1 MLNQQLSEGFRK
13 VWAHSAVHVPRRLKS
28 AALTP
33 LGRVGARCEKINAR
47 FQADRAL
54 VACPVLMFFAL
65 LIGCTQEAAKSSASS
80 SSSPAVEGSAVQ
92 TTPEGSA
99 APSLFRFESVGPRWC
114 AEGLPSYQNGEMT
127 GHRAILE
134 SLGGGV
140 GLADF
145 DRDGWLDAVFPRGGE
160 ISPELSVLP
169 GATRI
174 HRGRP
179 DLTAEDVTGV
189 AGFVLTTSYTHGVAI
204 ADVDD
209 DGFPDLVITG
219 YQGLQYWKNQ
229 GDGTWQESTRS
240 TGLQLDTLWSSSAAW
255 GDLNRDGVLDL
266 YVAHYVDWSVLNHP
280 LCPNTAGERDVCPPR
295 QFNPLPDEVF
305 LGNGDGSF
313 RSGRKELGLREDG
326 KGLGVLIADLDANGL
341 LDVYVANDTVPNFFY
356 RAQPDGTMLEN
367 GMFSGTALSDVGT
380 PDGSMGVSFGD
391 FDLDGRPDLWVANY
405 ERELFAM
412 YRNLGAGLFQHVSQA
427 TGIGALGANYVGFG
441 TVFGDWDLDGDEDL
455 VVSNGHV
462 QMLPSNAP
470 VRQRPLLL
478 GNQAGRRLINVT
490 AGAGEY
496 FDESHIGRGI
506 ASGDLDRDGD
516 LDLVSTPT
524 NESVAVLVNTS
535 PRKGRWLQVAMVAT
549 KSPRDAIG
557 AQVTLETS
565 SGLRVRQVTSGG
577 SYLSQSSR
585 TLHWGVPEGSTAD
598 WMVVRWPSGAEQRF
612 AVPSLETEWLA
623 IEGRSELLAIEP

>member
-1 MLNQQLSEGFRK
+1 MSTEGPLSLTMPRMLNLDRK
-13 VWAHSAVHVPRRLKS
+13 RVTCSFLIC
-28 AALTP
+28 
-33 LGRVGARCEKINAR
+33 LG
-47 FQADRAL
+47 
-54 VACPVLMFFAL
+54 L
-65 LIGCTQEAAKSSASS
+65 LIGCTPETAKSPANSS
-80 SSSPAVEGSAVQ
+80 TSSVGSEPANQVPPDGVNAQ
-92 TTPEGSA
+92 NP
-99 APSLFRFESVGPRWC
+99 FRFENVGAGWC
-114 AEGLPSYQNGEMT
+114 AEGIPRYQNGEGA

-140 GLADF
+140 GLLDF
-145 DRDGWLDAVFPRGGE
+145 DRDGWLDAVFPGGGE

-169 GATRI
+169 GPTRI
-174 HRGRP
+174 CRGGR
-179 DLTAEDVTGV
+179 DSTAKDVTV
-189 AGFVLTTSYTHGVAI
+189 PAGFVSTTSYSHGVAI

-229 GDGTWQESTRS
+229 GDGTWQEIVSS
-240 TGLQLDTLWSSSAAW
+240 AGLKADILWSSSAAW
-255 GDLNRDGVLDL
+255 GDLNHDGVLDL
-266 YVAHYVDWSVLNHP
+266 YVAHYVDWSPINHP
-280 LCPNTAGERDVCPPR
+280 LCPNVTGERDVCPPR

-305 LGNGDGSF
+305 LGNGDGTF
-313 RSGRKELGLREDG
+313 RTGRKELGLRDDG
-326 KGLGVLIADLDANGL
+326 KGLGVLIADLDGNGL

-356 RAQPDGTMLEN
+356 RAQADGTMTET

-405 ERELFAM
+405 ERELFAL

-462 QMLPSNAP
+462 QVIPSNAP

-478 GNQAGRRLINVT
+478 ANQAGRRLVNAT
-490 AGAGEY
+490 AGAGPY

-524 NESVAVLVNTS
+524 NESAAVLLNTS
-535 PRKGRWLQVAMVAT
+535 PRKGRWVQVAMVARQ
-549 KSPRDAIG
+549 SPRDAIG
-557 AQVTLETS
+557 AQATLES
-565 SGLRVRQVTSGG
+565 SAGARVRQVTSGG
-577 SYLSQSSR
+577 SYLSQSAR
-585 TLHWGVPEGSTAD
+585 TLHWGLPEGATAE
-598 WMVVRWPSGAEQRF
+598 WLAVRWPSGTEQRF
-612 AVPSLETEWLA
+612 AVPSLETEWIA
-623 IEGRSELLAIEP
+623 IEGRSELLAIRP

>member
-1 MLNQQLSEGFRK
+1 MRDTAS
-13 VWAHSAVHVPRRLKS
+13 P
-28 AALTP
+28 P
-33 LGRVGARCEKINAR
+33 
-47 FQADRAL
+47 ADNS
-54 VACPVLMFFAL
+54 
-65 LIGCTQEAAKSSASS
+65 TSSAGK
-80 SSSPAVEGSAVQ
+80 GSAVQ
-92 TTPEGSA
+92 VPPDGSTTQGTF
-99 APSLFRFESVGPRWC
+99 LFETVGPHWC
-114 AEGLPSYQNGEMT
+114 ADRIPLYRNGEVT

-140 GLADF
+140 GLVDF
-145 DRDGWLDAVFPRGGE
+145 DRDGWLDAVFPGGGE
-160 ISPELSVLP
+160 ISPELVVLP
-169 GATRI
+169 GPTRI
-174 HRGRP
+174 CRGGP
-179 DLTAEDVTGV
+179 DWTAKDVSV
-189 AGFVLTTSYTHGVAI
+189 PAGIVSTKSYSHGVAI

-229 GDGTWQESTRS
+229 GDGTWQEGTHSS
-240 TGLQLDTLWSSSAAW
+240 GLNADILWSSSAAW
-255 GDLNRDGVLDL
+255 GDLNQDGILDL
-266 YVAHYVDWSVLNHP
+266 YVAHYVDWSPTNHP
-280 LCPNTAGERDVCPPR
+280 LCPNVTGERDVCPPR
-295 QFNPLPDEVF
+295 QFNPLPDEVL
-305 LGNGDGSF
+305 LGNGDGTF
-313 RSGRKELGLREDG
+313 RAGRKELGLRDDG
-326 KGLGVLIADLDANGL
+326 KGLGVLIADLDGNGL

-356 RAQPDGTMLEN
+356 RAQPDGTLIET

-462 QMLPSNAP
+462 QMVPSNAP

-478 GNQAGRRLINVT
+478 ANQGGRRLVNAT
-490 AGAGEY
+490 AGAGAY

-524 NESVAVLVNTS
+524 NESAAVLLNAS
-535 PRKGRWLQVAMVAT
+535 PRKGRWVQVALVARQ
-549 KSPRDAIG
+549 SPRDAIG
-557 AQVTLETS
+557 AQAILETS
-565 SGLRVRQVTSGG
+565 IGSRVRQVTSGG
-577 SYLSQSSR
+577 SYLSQSAR
-585 TLHWGVPEGSTAD
+585 TLHWGLPTGATAD
-598 WMVVRWPSGAEQRF
+598 WLAVRWPSGAEQRF
-612 AVPSLETEWLA
+612 AVPSLEAEWLA
-623 IEGRSELLAIEP
+623 IEGRSELLAIRP